1 MIKRTSFYT
10 SDCSNPYTNLAREKY
25 LLDTVD
31 EDTCILYL
39 WQNQNTVVIG
49 KNQNA
54 FAECRA
60 ELLEKEGGRLARRL
74 SGGGAVFHDLGNL
87 NFTFLSSASNMDV
100 QRNMRVISKACA
112 IAGIETEISGR
123 NDILADGR
131 KFSGNA
137 FYNSG
142 ARSYHH
148 GTILIS
154 TDTEKMQKYLTPPKA
169 KLISKGVKSVK
180 SRVLNLRELVP
191 DLTCEKMKD
200 CLLTA
205 FGEVYGLTPSPYGE
219 IANENIAENEKK
231 YSSWEYIYGSPLAFD
246 VSASGRC
253 SFGNAELQI
262 SSRDGFIKEARL
274 YTDAIDLNVS
284 QKLSS
289 ALYGCKFDQE
299 SIKSALYKELGKD
312 FSEDV
317 ISLINEQIFT

>member
-180 SRVLNLRELVP
+180 SRVLNLRDLVP

-289 ALYGCKFDQE
+289 ALDGCKFDQE

>member
-1 MIKRTSFYT
+1 MNKDSY
-10 SDCSNPYTNLAREKY
+10 
-25 LLDTVD
+25 
-31 EDTCILYL
+31 ILYL

-54 FAECRA
+54 FAECRT

-87 NFTFLSSASNMDV
+87 NFTFLSSADNMDV
-100 QRNMRVISKACA
+100 QRNMQVIQRACS
-112 IAGIETEISGR
+112 IAGIHTEISGR

-154 TDTEKMQKYLTPPKA
+154 TDTERMQKYLTPPKA

-180 SRVLNLRELVP
+180 SRVLNLSELVA

-200 CLLTA
+200 CLLSA
-205 FGEVYGLTPSPYGE
+205 FEEVYGLTPSPYGQ

-262 SSRDGFIKEARL
+262 SSKDGFIKEARL
-274 YTDAIDLNVS
+274 YTDSIDLNIS
-284 QKLSS
+284 QRLSR
-289 ALYGCKFDQE
+289 ALTECKFDKE
-299 SIKSALYKELGKD
+299 SIKSSLDKALGKD
-312 FSEDV
+312 FSQEI
-317 ISLINEQIFT
+317 ISLIDEQIFC

>member
-87 NFTFLSSASNMDV
+87 NFTFLSSANNMDV

-289 ALYGCKFDQE
+289 ALDGCKFDQE